1 MLCQQC
7 IIVVLGDEALLQ
19 QLCYMA
25 TGIKE
30 LLIGPDGGTFS
41 LGSGDASLEVP
52 SDAVEKYTSVR
63 YAIILHGPF
72 LFPTGY
78 KASSVVVYINMDGAV
93 LKKAIILYLSHWCNM
108 ADDDIKD
115 PVKFFTAPHSI
126 EVGQNYYEF
135 KEQDGAEFSTTSAIL
150 SITEPQCLHCV
161 RMKWKKQAVYN
172 ALCFQKYKED
182 VGTLFFKIQL
192 MCDSSSWNEV
202 HACAI
207 PTELLATDPTACIT
221 VIRKL

>member
-1 MLCQQC
+1 
-7 IIVVLGDEALLQ
+7 
-19 QLCYMA
+19 MA

-30 LLIGPDGGTFS
+30 LLVGPDGGTFC

-52 SDAVEKYTSVR
+52 PGAVEKETSVR

-78 KASSVVVYINMDGAV
+78 KTSSVVVYINMDGAV
-93 LKKAIILYLSHWCNM
+93 LKKAIVLFLSHWCNIDNEDM
-108 ADDDIKD
+108 ED
-115 PVKFFTAPHSI
+115 PVKFFTAPHSV

-135 KEQDGAEFSTTSAIL
+135 KEQDGAEFNTTSAIL
-150 SITEPQCLHCV
+150 SIMEPQCLHCV
-161 RMKWKKQAVYN
+161 KMKKKKQAVYN
-172 ALCFQKYKED
+172 ALCFKKYED

-202 HACAI
+202 RACMCSTNIVASYK
-207 PTELLATDPTACIT
+207 PNCMYHCQT
-221 VIRKL
+221 